1 MPEKMT
7 LRPGLFEPCIM
18 SKYGKL
24 RDMSISWHPF
34 RVDSAVQIAPRPLIT
49 ANRAADKQGI
59 GDRLRTA
66 AFAEMQAEAAFL
78 WAATNLA
85 DASSELRDAWRAL
98 AVQERKH
105 MNWLMTR
112 MQELEIDIV
121 DRPVSDALWHSLTT
135 CQSARDFCR
144 YMADAEERGRRAG
157 ERFCEKLKPIDP
169 ITAEIFG
176 TIAFE
181 ERSHIELALKFS

>member
-1 MPEKMT
+1 MPENITCMLT
-7 LRPGLFEPCIM
+7 
-18 SKYGKL
+18 KYGKL
-24 RDMSISWHPF
+24 RDMSRTWEPF
-34 RVDSAVQIAPRPLIT
+34 RVDSSVQIAPRPLM
-49 ANRAADKQGI
+49 AADKQGI

-78 WAATNLA
+78 WAAENVSWS
-85 DASSELRDAWRAL
+85 DASDELREAWRAL

-105 MNWLMTR
+105 MGWLMAR
-112 MQELEIDIV
+112 MTELEIEV
-121 DRPVSDALWHSLTT
+121 ADRPVSDALWHSLTT
-135 CQSARDFCR
+135 CSTARDFCR

-169 ITAEIFG
+169 LTAEIFG

-181 ERSHIELALKFS
+181 ERSHIALALKYS